1 MKIYAHDKSRR
12 SFIGHVAGMGAAAVI
27 GYPEIASATEWDV
40 SWLDAVRKA
49 KHRALFDAPMPGNI
63 LDLATRYYNNL
74 QTAYGRSEGSVC
86 MVLNFRTRSTYMG
99 VADPMWQKYPL
110 GEDAKVT
117 DPDTNAP
124 ARRNVDLRV
133 SDDKAALGYGS
144 IERLQ
149 KVGAIIL
156 VCDFALGH
164 LANRLAKA
172 TGGTEEAVHAELR
185 SNLVPGAI
193 LVPSGIFSAG
203 EAQNAGCAFIPS

>member
-1 MKIYAHDKSRR
+1 
-12 SFIGHVAGMGAAAVI
+12 
-27 GYPEIASATEWDV
+27 
-40 SWLDAVRKA
+40 
-49 KHRALFDAPMPGNI
+49 
-63 LDLATRYYNNL
+63 
-74 QTAYGRSEGSVC
+74 
-86 MVLNFRTRSTYMG
+86 
-99 VADPMWQKYPL
+99 
-110 GEDAKVT
+110 
-117 DPDTNAP
+117 
-124 ARRNVDLRV
+124 V
-133 SDDKAALGYGS
+133 SDEKAALGYGS

-203 EAQNAGCAFIPS
+203 EAQNAGCAFIPA